1 MSSEWL
7 IIIIAEVAVALGII
21 LLAYITYIQIRERKA
36 KFTIYENYEGKIVQS
51 PQDNT
56 FSAKKQYYLNTLPKG
71 NEISPF
77 QGIQG
82 IRFDKDDNLW
92 VASAIGNSLSIVD
105 TTNGK
110 VKKVYGYGET
120 SYGTFQ
126 GVHGPDDMVFKE
138 GWIYYSSITT
148 GQVERLNLKTGEV
161 ELVAKNIPGADSIA
175 LNSEGRLVVG
185 GCFFGDGLWEIRL
198 DKPYVPGTGYE
209 VRPVVNPL
217 NSPNQPPK
225 SYYNFNA
232 SDFDPN
238 HPRVVYSPL
247 PFRNKIV
254 KVDIGQ
260 INDPSVAFD
269 ENNPDFIAVIGLSPI
284 AVKFDPHDSR
294 YFYALDWA
302 NGNVWRVDSQN
313 PSLDINIKGKLVI
326 TLERG
331 LDNLS
336 FNSRGDMYI
345 SNHYGAIY
353 HVNPHKRKY
362 RVVRKASLGPAA
374 DIAILDK
381 NNADPKL
388 DTLIVAD
395 LFGVR
400 EYSGSTG
407 KETDRYPNDL
417 SFFPQVISISDDGYI
432 ADLSTGSLN
441 IKVHRK
447 EGPSAVEPLN
457 PYLGTYPFPN
467 TIPSVPSGVAWH
479 NGDLI
484 VGDVMRGLIKW
495 KLNQDKTAIVSQ
507 EIIIPPK
514 FLDDGT
520 GPKPFPVQYGHI
532 IIKGNTLYFLEP
544 YDINSFEPDKAG
556 KVWKVDLTTFTKS
569 LVVKNLGAECGNPH
583 SDKGTARG
591 IAMDV
596 NGDLL
601 IVMERVKEIDAAGK
615 ITRIYGNLLRVNLNN
630 PSTPT
635 VVAEGFA
642 SGLVNY
648 FPNFAEL
655 FKTPT
660 AVLGAGIT
668 VSKSGVIYVTAD
680 YRGEI
685 IRLKPIKWE

>member
-1 MSSEWL
+1 MQRSNF
-7 IIIIAEVAVALGII
+7 VADSGL
-21 LLAYITYIQIRERKA
+21 ERKT
-36 KFTIYENYEGKIVQS
+36 KITINENYQGKIIQS
-51 PQDNT
+51 PQNNT
-56 FSAKKQYYLNTLPKG
+56 FSAKTQYYLNTLPKG

-105 TTNGK
+105 TANGK

-126 GVHGPDDMVFKE
+126 GVHGPDDMVFKD

-148 GQVERLNLKTGEV
+148 GQVERLNLKTGDV
-161 ELVAKNIPGADSIA
+161 ELVAQNIFGADSIA
-175 LNSEGRLVVG
+175 LSSEGRLVVG

-209 VRPVVNPL
+209 VRPIVLPL
-217 NSPNQPPK
+217 NPAPYQSPK

-232 SDFDPN
+232 SDFDHN

-254 KVDIGQ
+254 KVDISQ
-260 INDPSVAFD
+260 IDGPPVAFD
-269 ENNPDFIAVIGLSPI
+269 ENNPDFIAVKGLNPI
-284 AVKFDPHDSR
+284 AVKFDPQEPR

-313 PSLDINIKGKLVI
+313 PSLDINVKGKLVI

-331 LDNLS
+331 LDNLT

-353 HVNPHKRKY
+353 HVYPHKRKY

-381 NNADPKL
+381 NNTDPKL
-388 DTLIVAD
+388 DTLVVAD

-417 SFFPQVISISDDGYI
+417 SFFPQIISISDDGYI
-432 ADLSTGSLN
+432 ADLSSGSLN

-447 EGPSAVEPLN
+447 EGPSPVEPLN
-457 PYLGTYPFPN
+457 PYLGTYPLPN
-467 TIPSVPSGVAWH
+467 TIPSIPRGVAWH

-484 VGDVMRGLIKW
+484 VGDVMRGLMRW
-495 KLNQDKTAIVSQ
+495 KLNEDKTAIVSQ
-507 EIIIPPK
+507 EIIVPPK
-514 FLDDGT
+514 FLDFGA
-520 GPKPFPVQYGHI
+520 GPQPFPVQYGHI
-532 IIKGNTLYFLEP
+532 IVEGNTLYFLEP
-544 YDINSFEPDKAG
+544 YDINPLETDKAG
-556 KVWKVDLTTFTKS
+556 KVWKVDLITLTKS
-569 LVVKNLGAECGNPH
+569 LVIKNLGADNGNPH
-583 SDKGTARG
+583 SDTGTARG

-601 IVMERVKEIDAAGK
+601 IVMDRVKNIDAAGK
-615 ITRIYGNLLRVNLNN
+615 IMNIYGKLLRINPNN

-648 FPNFAEL
+648 FPSFAEL
-655 FKTPT
+655 SKTPT
-660 AVLGAGIT
+660 TVLGTGIT
-668 VSKSGVIYVTAD
+668 VSKSGAIYLTAD
-680 YRGEI
+680 DRGEI
-685 IRLKPIKWE
+685 VRLKPIKRA